1 MAASESKL
9 FTTQFVGFT
18 NLTAIRQLGLF
29 IALAASVAVGVAI
42 VMWSI
47 TPNMAL
53 LFSGLSEKDSGLVI
67 GALQRQS
74 VRYQLG
80 GTGTVLVPSA
90 DVHNIRMQLA
100 SQGLPQGIASG
111 FEMLDGPQGFG
122 VSQFMETARF
132 QRSLEVELSRSVMAL
147 ANVQVARVHLAIP
160 KQSASLRNRRKPSA
174 SVLVSLYSGRML
186 EEEQVMAITH
196 IVSSSVPDLK
206 VSNVTVVDQNGR
218 LLTSK
223 DNVDGISASQL
234 KYTQNLEKSYIS
246 RIEGI
251 LVPIVGADAI
261 SAQVTAVVDF
271 TVSEQTQELFTPDSS
286 VLRSAE
292 IMEEGTSA
300 NPQGVSEAAS
310 NQPGSK
316 GKIVENASQAVN
328 SRRRSTEKFEL
339 DKTISHTRFAM
350 GNVKRLSVAVVIDD
364 KKIISTDGTVS
375 RSNYSPEEMERF
387 TQLVKEAVGYTVQR
401 GDSVKIINAAFS
413 VPAEPE
419 PLPEKS
425 IWQQGWFSDV
435 VKNVIGGVLVLVLLI
450 GVLKPVMR
458 SLTRIGKEGTNQEP
472 AVTGMPGAAMAA
484 GPQGAS
490 HLSAQHDSDNV
501 TVVKTA
507 AEQDPKLVAQVVKSW
522 VSHE

>member
-9 FTTQFVGFT
+9 FTSQFVGFS
-18 NLTAIRQLGLF
+18 NLTAIRQLGLL
-29 IALAASVAVGVAI
+29 IALAASVAAGVAI
-42 VMWSI
+42 VMWST

-53 LFSGLSEKDSGLVI
+53 LFSGLSDKDTGLVI

-80 GTGTVLVPSA
+80 STGTVLVPSA
-90 DVHNIRMQLA
+90 DVHNVRIQLA
-100 SQGLPQGIASG
+100 SQGLPQGTASG
-111 FEMLDGPQGFG
+111 FEMLDEPQGFG

-147 ANVQVARVHLAIP
+147 ANVQTARVHLAIP
-160 KQSASLRNRRKPSA
+160 KQSAFLRNRRKPSA
-174 SVLVSLYSGRML
+174 SVLVNLYSGRTL

-196 IVSSSVPDLK
+196 IVSSSVPGLK
-206 VSNVTVVDQNGR
+206 VSNVTVVDQSGH

-223 DNVDGISASQL
+223 DSVRGISASQL
-234 KYTQNLEKSYIS
+234 KYTQNLEKSFIT

-251 LVPIVGADAI
+251 LMPIVGADAI

-271 TVSEQTQELFTPDSS
+271 TLSEQTQELFNPDTPA
-286 VLRSAE
+286 LRSAE
-292 IMEEGTSA
+292 ILEEGTSE
-300 NPQGVSEAAS
+300 NPQGRSTAAS
-310 NQPGSK
+310 NQPGE
-316 GKIVENASQAVN
+316 GTNENKNVSQAVN

-339 DKTISHTRFAM
+339 DKTTSHTRFAM

-375 RSNYSPEEMERF
+375 RNNYSPEEMERF
-387 TQLVKEAVGYTVQR
+387 TQLVKEAVGYNVQR
-401 GDSVKIINAAFS
+401 GDSVRIINAAFS
-413 VPAEPE
+413 IPAEPKA
-419 PLPEKS
+419 LPEIS
-425 IWQQGWFSDV
+425 MWQQGWFIDV
-435 VKNVIGGVLVLVLLI
+435 VKNIIGGVLVLVLLI

-458 SLTRIGKEGTNQEP
+458 SLARISKEGAIP
-472 AVTGMPGAAMAA
+472 APAATGMPAAAMA

-507 AEQDPKLVAQVVKSW
+507 AEQDPTLVAQVVKSW